1 MHQII
6 ENILFEEWPW
16 SARIIVGALV
26 SYGLY
31 KHFMYL
37 LDQNTRGRAAMQRQA
52 ERKDRKIR
60 EEQAHRLEEEEQ
72 RRKDENTQLAE
83 LEELRKKVSAM
94 EKVKA
99 Q

>member
-1 MHQII
+1 MYQILEI
-6 ENILFEEWPW
+6 ILFEEWNW
-16 SARIIVGALV
+16 YARIIVGALV

-37 LDQNTRGRAAMQRQA
+37 LDQNTRGRAAMQRQT

-60 EEQAHRLEEEEQ
+60 EEQAHRQEEEEQ
-72 RRKDENTQLAE
+72 RRMDEKAQLAE
-83 LEELRKKVSAM
+83 LTELRKKLSAM